1 MEACSG
7 SPSCEGVKVDIRT
20 NLKKAV
26 ARIPVRRLIIPV
38 LLLMILLIGVELS
51 LAVMFNKEEARRDAE
66 LHITRNQ
73 VLLDVVAF
81 HVETIFSSI
90 TADLLVMSDLF
101 EELLGSEEVDNPEKM
116 LENIGRSLSGSKMVY
131 DQIRYLD
138 AQGIERVRVDYRDG
152 SPYVVPGPELQDKSD
167 RYYFTD
173 SIHLEKGQ
181 LYISPLDLNIEKGE
195 IELPYKPM
203 IRFATPIIDSDGNS
217 NGVVV
222 INYLVQD
229 MFDNV
234 TDLFS
239 DESNSGIE
247 ILNSDGYY
255 LVHPQEP
262 EREFAFMFAGQKDDS
277 IIQED
282 GELWAELMEPEG
294 VFISD
299 GMLFIFRHVDIVE
312 EPRLADTRSSSE
324 QAEGYPLIF
333 MIRQP
338 LSSFV
343 LPLIPDPGLQ
353 LALFGIVFLLDLMI
367 ASVVVF
373 QWDRRKRDLDAIQT
387 RNETLE
393 LVQRSAHIGFYSL
406 DVKTDTLIWSDEV
419 YEIFKVT
426 PGSFSGTYE
435 GFLGYVHPDDRER
448 ISQAFQEA
456 LQERTGYQIQHR
468 VICPDGSIVYV
479 NEVVILEYDDNG
491 NPVKAFGTTHDI
503 SDIAAFEDELLHQN
517 TLLNEAQRIAHLGF
531 WEASGESDDLIWSDE
546 VYRIFGEPVQS
557 FTPTFSS
564 FLDYVHPDDRDS
576 LTQTYYDSIENQKAY
591 SIRHRILRKDGTLRW
606 VEERGSH
613 TFGDDGNF
621 LRTLGT
627 VYDITESVAREQ
639 ALNTMKE
646 QLESMIRKVP
656 DIVYRCEDDEE
667 RNVLYIND
675 AVRQI
680 TGFASEIFLRDEG
693 RGLNSIIHPDDLDSV
708 RAEIRSAI
716 DNNRVYQVDYR
727 IIDSS
732 GGVLNVQEFGQRSV
746 DVWGNV
752 ILEGSITDVSLRS
765 DTYGRM
771 RKFLDLQGHMVLI
784 SDGYRLQHAN
794 RRFLE
799 FLAYDSFESFL
810 EDHTRVCELFIAD
823 DAVFHPGKIEKD
835 EANWI
840 EALKKVEEHRR
851 IVMMLDGSG
860 KRHIFTVNVA
870 RHEQD
875 AYLLTFADISESYF
889 QRIRYE
895 EQALHDSLTGLYNR
909 HYFSM
914 HSDEIVEDY
923 RARGLKVGL
932 GIFDIDS
939 FKYTNDTFGHEVG
952 DVVLV
957 SLARIL
963 TEVID
968 GKGYAVRWGGD
979 EFVLLLET
987 DGQEAFCDFTEKI
1000 RGLIDEAVFPVIDH
1014 QTCSFGLTL
1023 HDATRSMKESLH
1035 RADQALYRSKTQ
1047 GRNRI
1052 SFLP

>member
-1 MEACSG
+1 M
-7 SPSCEGVKVDIRT
+7 
-20 NLKKAV
+20 
-26 ARIPVRRLIIPV
+26 PVRRLIIPV
-38 LLLMILLIGVELS
+38 LLLMILLMGVELS
-51 LAVMFNKEEARRDAE
+51 LVVMFNNIEERRDAE
-66 LHITRNQ
+66 LYTTKNE
-73 VLLDVVAF
+73 VLLEVVAF
-81 HVETIFSSI
+81 HVENIFSSI

-101 EELLGSEEVDNPEKM
+101 ENLLASEEIADPEKT
-116 LENIGRSLSGSKMVY
+116 LENIGRVLSGSKMIY

-138 AQGIERVRVDYRDG
+138 AQGMERVRVDYRNG
-152 SPYVVPGPELQDKSD
+152 NPYVVPDQELQDKSD

-173 SIHLEKGQ
+173 SVHLGKGQ
-181 LYISPLDLNIEKGE
+181 LYVSPLDLNVEKGE
-195 IELPYKPM
+195 IEIPHKPM
-203 IRFATPIIDSDGNS
+203 IRFSTPIVDSDGAC

-222 INYLVQD
+222 INYLVQEV
-229 MFDNV
+229 FDNV
-234 TDLFS
+234 TKLFS
-239 DESNSGIE
+239 DESDSRIE
-247 ILNSDGYY
+247 VLNSDSYY
-255 LVHPQEP
+255 LLHPQEP
-262 EREFAFMFAGQKDDS
+262 EREFAFMFAGKEDDNLV
-277 IIQED
+277 QENA
-282 GELWAELMEPEG
+282 ELWAMLMERDG
-294 VFISD
+294 VFRAED
-299 GMLFIFRHVDIVE
+299 MLFIYRHVDIVE
-312 EPRLADTRSSSE
+312 EHRLDDARGCSQQDK
-324 QAEGYPLIF
+324 GYPLIF

-338 LSSFV
+338 LSSFA

-373 QWDRRKRDLDAIQT
+373 QWDRRKRDLNAIQT

-419 YEIFKVT
+419 YEIFKVP

-435 GFLGYVHPDDRER
+435 GFLAYVHPDDRER

-456 LQERTGYQIQHR
+456 LQERTGYQIRHR

-479 NEVVILEYDDNG
+479 NEVVILEYDYTG

-531 WEASGESDDLIWSDE
+531 WEISAGSDDLIWSDE
-546 VYRIFGEPVQS
+546 VFRIFKEPVQS
-557 FTPTFSS
+557 FTPTFTR
-564 FLDYVHPDDRDS
+564 FLDYVHPEDRDA
-576 LTQTYYDSIENQKAY
+576 LTHAYNHSIKNQEAY
-591 SIRHRILRKDGTLRW
+591 SIRHRILLKDGTLRW
-606 VEERGSH
+606 VEERGNH
-613 TFGDDGNF
+613 TFGGDGEV
-621 LRTLGT
+621 LRTVGT

-656 DIVYRCEDDEE
+656 DIVYRCEDDED
-667 RNVLYIND
+667 RHVLYISD
-675 AVRQI
+675 AVQQI
-680 TGFASEIFLRDEG
+680 TGFAPKSFLRVEG
-693 RGLNSIIHPDDLDSV
+693 RGLNSIIHPDDLDVV
-708 RAEIRSAI
+708 RSEIRKAVE
-716 DNNRVYQVDYR
+716 DNRVYQVDYR
-727 IIDSS
+727 IIDAS
-732 GGVLNVQEFGQRSV
+732 GDVLNVQEFGQRSV

-752 ILEGSITDVSLRS
+752 ILEGAVTDVSLHS

-784 SDGYRLQHAN
+784 SDGYKLQHAN

-799 FLAYDSFESFL
+799 FLAYDSFESFMK
-810 EDHTRVCELFIAD
+810 EHTRVCELFIAD

-835 EANWI
+835 EENWI
-840 EALKKVEEHRR
+840 EALKKVEEHKR

-870 RHEQD
+870 RHEQKS
-875 AYLLTFADISESYF
+875 YLLTFADISESYF
-889 QRIRYE
+889 QGIRYE

-923 RARGLKVGL
+923 RARGLTVGL

-968 GKGYAVRWGGD
+968 DKGYVVRWGGD

-987 DGQEAFCDFTEKI
+987 DGQEAFCDFAEKI
-1000 RGLIDEAVFPVIDH
+1000 RGRIDETVFPVIEH

-1023 HDATRSMKESLH
+1023 HDDATRSMKDSLH
-1035 RADQALYRSKTQ
+1035 RSDQALYRSKMQ

>member
-1 MEACSG
+1 
-7 SPSCEGVKVDIRT
+7 
-20 NLKKAV
+20 
-26 ARIPVRRLIIPV
+26 
-38 LLLMILLIGVELS
+38 
-51 LAVMFNKEEARRDAE
+51 
-66 LHITRNQ
+66 
-73 VLLDVVAF
+73 
-81 HVETIFSSI
+81 
-90 TADLLVMSDLF
+90 
-101 EELLGSEEVDNPEKM
+101 
-116 LENIGRSLSGSKMVY
+116 
-131 DQIRYLD
+131 
-138 AQGIERVRVDYRDG
+138 
-152 SPYVVPGPELQDKSD
+152 
-167 RYYFTD
+167 
-173 SIHLEKGQ
+173 
-181 LYISPLDLNIEKGE
+181 
-195 IELPYKPM
+195 
-203 IRFATPIIDSDGNS
+203 
-217 NGVVV
+217 
-222 INYLVQD
+222 
-229 MFDNV
+229 
-234 TDLFS
+234 
-239 DESNSGIE
+239 
-247 ILNSDGYY
+247 
-255 LVHPQEP
+255 
-262 EREFAFMFAGQKDDS
+262 
-277 IIQED
+277 
-282 GELWAELMEPEG
+282 
-294 VFISD
+294 
-299 GMLFIFRHVDIVE
+299 
-312 EPRLADTRSSSE
+312 
-324 QAEGYPLIF
+324 

-613 TFGDDGNF
+613 TFGDDGNL

-727 IIDSS
+727 YHRFFRRRVECS
-732 GGVLNVQEFGQRSV
+732 GIRAEKCGCL
-746 DVWGNV
+746 
-752 ILEGSITDVSLRS
+752 
-765 DTYGRM
+765 
-771 RKFLDLQGHMVLI
+771 
-784 SDGYRLQHAN
+784 
-794 RRFLE
+794 
-799 FLAYDSFESFL
+799 
-810 EDHTRVCELFIAD
+810 
-823 DAVFHPGKIEKD
+823 GKC
-835 EANWI
+835 
-840 EALKKVEEHRR
+840 
-851 IVMMLDGSG
+851 
-860 KRHIFTVNVA
+860 
-870 RHEQD
+870 
-875 AYLLTFADISESYF
+875 Y
-889 QRIRYE
+889 
-895 EQALHDSLTGLYNR
+895 
-909 HYFSM
+909 
-914 HSDEIVEDY
+914 
-923 RARGLKVGL
+923 
-932 GIFDIDS
+932 
-939 FKYTNDTFGHEVG
+939 
-952 DVVLV
+952 
-957 SLARIL
+957 
-963 TEVID
+963 
-968 GKGYAVRWGGD
+968 
-979 EFVLLLET
+979 
-987 DGQEAFCDFTEKI
+987 
-1000 RGLIDEAVFPVIDH
+1000 P
-1014 QTCSFGLTL
+1014 
-1023 HDATRSMKESLH
+1023 
-1035 RADQALYRSKTQ
+1035 
-1047 GRNRI
+1047 
-1052 SFLP
+1052 